1 MKKST
6 DEIPHQAFV
15 DWFRQSSPYIRSHR
29 GRTLVLTFGGEALE
43 DGGIA
48 PLIHDT
54 ALLNSLGIRLV
65 LVHGARPQ
73 IEARLRERELE
84 IRYHQGL
91 RVTDDVALACVKEA
105 TASVRLEIEAL
116 LSSGGT
122 ALPIAGAKV
131 RVVSGNFITASPI
144 GVRDGVDFGH
154 TGEVRRIDID
164 GIRRQ
169 LDDGA
174 IVLLSP
180 LGYSLT
186 GEVFNLSAEQ
196 VAGATAIAL
205 QADKLVSLIEAP
217 AVHDTDGQR
226 VDQITPAEAERLLR
240 SRRKLPEEIQGHLN
254 QAIRACRSGV
264 RRAHL
269 LSRNVDGALLLELFS
284 RDGVGTLITD
294 ETYEGLRRATIEDV
308 GGILQLIEPLE
319 QEGILA
325 RRSRDLLECEID
337 YFTVVER
344 DGAIIASA
352 ALYPYAKERVGELAC
367 LVVHPDYRNTGRAD
381 ALLDGIQREAKK
393 RGLKRLF
400 VLTTH
405 TAQWFCERGF
415 AKARITDLPVKRQTL
430 YNYQRNSRVYIK
442 QIR

>member
-1 MKKST
+1 MKKNS
-6 DEIPHQAFV
+6 DEIPQQAFV
-15 DWFRQSSPYIRSHR
+15 DWFRQSSPYIRTHR

-43 DGGIA
+43 DGGLA
-48 PLIHDT
+48 PLIHDI
-54 ALLNSLGIRLV
+54 ALLNSLGIRVV
-65 LVHGARPQ
+65 LAHGARPQ
-73 IEARLRERELE
+73 IESRLRERQLQ

-91 RVTDDVALACVKEA
+91 RVTDDAALACVKEA
-105 TASVRLEIEAL
+105 SASVRLEIEAL
-116 LSSGGT
+116 LSSGGS
-122 ALPIAGAKV
+122 ALPVAGARV

-154 TGEVRRIDID
+154 TGEVRRIDAD

-180 LGYSLT
+180 LGYSPT

-196 VAGATAIAL
+196 VAGAVAIAL
-205 QADKLVSLIEAP
+205 KADKLVSLIEAS
-217 AVHDTDGQR
+217 AVRDSNGLR
-226 VDQITPAEAERLLR
+226 VDQITPADAERLLR
-240 SRRKLPEEIQGHLN
+240 ARRKLPEEITGHLY
-254 QAIRACRSGV
+254 QAINACRSGV

-269 LSRNVDGALLLELFS
+269 LSRKIDGALLLELFS

-319 QEGILA
+319 QEGVLA

-337 YFTVVER
+337 HFTVIER

-352 ALYPYAKERVGELAC
+352 ALYPYPKERVGELAC
-367 LVVHPDYRNTGRAD
+367 LVVQPDYRNTGRAE
-381 ALLDGIQREAKK
+381 ALLDSLQRECKK
-393 RGLKRLF
+393 AGLKHLF

-405 TAQWFCERGF
+405 TAQWFSERGF
-415 AKARITDLPVKRQTL
+415 EKARIADLPVKRQAL

-442 QIR
+442 RL

>member
-1 MKKST
+1 MKKNS
-6 DEIPHQAFV
+6 DEIPQQAFV
-15 DWFRQSSPYIRSHR
+15 DWFRQSSPYIRTHR

-43 DGGIA
+43 DGGLA
-48 PLIHDT
+48 PLIHDI
-54 ALLNSLGIRLV
+54 ALLNSLGIRVV

-73 IEARLRERELE
+73 IESRLRERQLQ

-91 RVTDDVALACVKEA
+91 RVTDDAALACVKEA
-105 TASVRLEIEAL
+105 SASVRLEIEAL
-116 LSSGGT
+116 LSSGGS
-122 ALPIAGAKV
+122 ALPVAGARV

-154 TGEVRRIDID
+154 TGEVRRIDAD

-180 LGYSLT
+180 LGYSPT

-196 VAGATAIAL
+196 VAGAVAIAL
-205 QADKLVSLIEAP
+205 KADKLVSLIEAS
-217 AVHDTDGQR
+217 AVRDSNGLR
-226 VDQITPAEAERLLR
+226 VDQITPADAERLLR
-240 SRRKLPEEIQGHLN
+240 ARRKLPEEITGHLY
-254 QAIRACRSGV
+254 QAINACRSGV

-269 LSRNVDGALLLELFS
+269 LSRKIDGALLLELFS

-319 QEGILA
+319 QEGVLA

-337 YFTVVER
+337 HFTVIER

-352 ALYPYAKERVGELAC
+352 ALYPYPKERVGELAC
-367 LVVHPDYRNTGRAD
+367 LVVQPDYRNTGRAE
-381 ALLDGIQREAKK
+381 ALLDSLQRECKK
-393 RGLKRLF
+393 AGLKHLF

-405 TAQWFCERGF
+405 TAQWFSERGF
-415 AKARITDLPVKRQTL
+415 EKARIADLPVKRQAL

-442 QIR
+442 RL

>member
-1 MKKST
+1 MKKNS
-6 DEIPHQAFV
+6 DEIPQQAFV
-15 DWFRQSSPYIRSHR
+15 DWFRQSSPYIRTHR

-43 DGGIA
+43 DGGLA
-48 PLIHDT
+48 PLIHDI
-54 ALLNSLGIRLV
+54 ALLNSLGIRVV
-65 LVHGARPQ
+65 LAHGARPQ
-73 IEARLRERELE
+73 IESRLRERQLQ

-91 RVTDDVALACVKEA
+91 RVTDDAALACVKEA
-105 TASVRLEIEAL
+105 SASVRLEIEAL
-116 LSSGGT
+116 LSSGGS
-122 ALPIAGAKV
+122 ALPVAGARV

-154 TGEVRRIDID
+154 TGEVRRIDAD

-180 LGYSLT
+180 LGYSPT

-196 VAGATAIAL
+196 VAGAVAITL
-205 QADKLVSLIEAP
+205 KADKLVSLIEAS
-217 AVHDTDGQR
+217 AVRDSNGLR
-226 VDQITPAEAERLLR
+226 VDQITPADAERLLR
-240 SRRKLPEEIQGHLN
+240 ARRKLPEEITGHLY
-254 QAIRACRSGV
+254 QAINACRSGV

-269 LSRNVDGALLLELFS
+269 LSRKIDGALLLELFS

-319 QEGILA
+319 QEGVLA

-337 YFTVVER
+337 HFTVIER

-352 ALYPYAKERVGELAC
+352 ALYPYPKERVGELAC
-367 LVVHPDYRNTGRAD
+367 LVVQPDYRNTGRAE
-381 ALLDGIQREAKK
+381 ALLDSLQRECKK
-393 RGLKRLF
+393 AGLKHLF

-405 TAQWFCERGF
+405 TAQWFSERGF
-415 AKARITDLPVKRQTL
+415 EKARIADLPVKRQAL

-442 QIR
+442 RL

>member
-1 MKKST
+1 MSKNADDTSQ
-6 DEIPHQAFV
+6 QAFV
-15 DWFRQSSPYIRSHR
+15 DWFRQSSPYIRAHR

-48 PLIHDT
+48 ALIHDI

-65 LVHGARPQ
+65 VVHGARPQ
-73 IEARLRERELE
+73 IEARLRERELK

-91 RVTDDVALACVKEA
+91 RVTDDDALACVKEA
-105 TASVRLEIEAL
+105 SASVRLEIEAQ
-116 LSSGGT
+116 LSSGGSAQPVT
-122 ALPIAGAKV
+122 GARV

-154 TGEVRRIDID
+154 TGEVRRIDVD

-186 GEVFNLSAEQ
+186 GEVFNVSAEQ

-205 QADKLVSLIEAP
+205 GADKLISLIETP
-217 AVHDTDGQR
+217 AVEDAAGER
-226 VDQITPAEAERLLR
+226 VDQITPAEAERMLR
-240 SRRKLPEEIQGHLN
+240 ARRKLPDEVQGHLY
-254 QAIRACRSGV
+254 QAVKACRSGV

-269 LSRNVDGALLLELFS
+269 LSRSIDGALLLELFS

-325 RRSRDLLECEID
+325 RRSRELLECEID
-337 YFTVVER
+337 HFTVVER

-352 ALYPYAKERVGELAC
+352 ALYPYPGERVGELAC

-381 ALLDGIQREAKK
+381 ALLDRIQREAKTA
-393 RGLKRLF
+393 GLKRIF

-405 TAQWFCERGF
+405 TAQWFGDRGF
-415 AKARITDLPVKRQTL
+415 QKARIAELPVKRQEL

-442 QIR
+442 RL